1 MPSALRREGGNA
13 LNTLRYE
20 LVRCLSSMAFV
31 AAVPSTSTVVIATPV
46 VAFSV
51 VAPPRLA
58 AAAVIAPLPSPLP
71 VPAPWAWVWREE
83 VGHGDTDVDPDLAL
97 GGRYIHDLD
106 DANQRYP
113 NCQQRRYQ

>member
-1 MPSALRREGGNA
+1 MPSALRREGGN
-13 LNTLRYE
+13 TQRYE

-31 AAVPSTSTVVIATPV
+31 AAVLLTVPALLAATVIALTVIATPG
-46 VAFSV
+46 
-51 VAPPRLA
+51 LA
-58 AAAVIAPLPSPLP
+58 AAAVIAPAPFPLP
-71 VPAPWAWVWREE
+71 VPAPRAGVWRVE
-83 VGHGDTDVDPDLAL
+83 VGNRHRDADVDPDLAL